1 MAGPTGKNTSTL
13 AFTYAKQGQPAPA
26 LYHLVLLRDFKKIS
40 FWIKSGSKTTW
51 VLAFEDRD
59 KAVFVTFIE
68 CPQNTWRR
76 VEITPDQFMCS
87 ENSPVKKAKLDTSR
101 ISYGY
106 AAFDLKTLWGGGE
119 ENTVYLDDIRIIRS
133 DYHLIQG
140 DYLLNGESKVISE
153 PTFIQGNLYLINN
166 AELNIRDTH
175 LIVNGDI
182 GIDNARLTF
191 QDGFLYLKQNYRGE
205 QLVIIKKGTI
215 EITNSELLSEYSIC
229 GAAIEHSQLKLSYV
243 DMLMEGFSFSTLSA
257 SSLLVEY
264 TVNGGEFIIFE
275 DTACTMKN
283 SSWIIFRICSWQELH
298 EPLVYPGD
306 DTVAHWQ
313 TPHALTNKIMLR
325 NCSQL
330 LYGFIAKPGCNITLK
345 DSKIRALGFLFS
357 GSTMNRISNLENNAS
372 FADHIV
378 KTKVHTLRFNN
389 SSVQSWN
396 FYTEDMARLT
406 IENCIYGESISLKNS
421 IIKIN
426 KSLCD
431 GSGGYLGADDHS
443 QTIITES
450 EINCMV
456 LAQKES
462 QMIFKQSAIKGK
474 LIASG
479 NSLIT
484 LDKTSH
490 QGDMLIFDQ
499 GKIVK

>member
-1 MAGPTGKNTSTL
+1 MCT
-13 AFTYAKQGQPAPA
+13 
-26 LYHLVLLRDFKKIS
+26 
-40 FWIKSGSKTTW
+40 
-51 VLAFEDRD
+51 ED
-59 KAVFVTFIE
+59 
-68 CPQNTWRR
+68 
-76 VEITPDQFMCS
+76 
-87 ENSPVKKAKLDTSR
+87 SPVKKAKLDTSR
-101 ISYGY
+101 ITYGY
-106 AAFDLKTLWGGGE
+106 AAFDLKTLWCGGE

-229 GAAIEHSQLKLSYV
+229 GAAIEHSQLKLSHV

-264 TVNGGEFIIFE
+264 TVNGEEFIIFE

-283 SSWIIFRICSWQELH
+283 SSGIIFWICSGQELH
-298 EPLVYPGD
+298 EYLVYPGD
-306 DTVAHWQ
+306 DTVTHWQ
-313 TPHALTNKIMLR
+313 TPHVLSNKIIVKD
-325 NCSQL
+325 CSGL
-330 LYGFIAKPGCNITLK
+330 WYGLIATPECDITLK
-345 DSKIRALGFLFS
+345 DSNIRALGFLFS
-357 GSTMNRISNLENNAS
+357 GITEDLVSDLKNNAF
-372 FADHIV
+372 FADQTL
-378 KTKVHTLRFNN
+378 KTKVHTLRFYN
-389 SSVQSWN
+389 SSIQSWN
-396 FYTEDMARLT
+396 FYTEDNARLT
-406 IENCIYGESISLKNS
+406 IDNCIYGESISMKNS
-421 IIKIN
+421 LIKIH

-431 GSGGYLGADDHS
+431 GSGGYLGADDNS

-450 EINCMV
+450 EITCMV
-456 LAQKES
+456 LARKDS
-462 QMIFKQSAIKGK
+462 RMVFKQSAIQGK

-484 LDKTSH
+484 LDETSH